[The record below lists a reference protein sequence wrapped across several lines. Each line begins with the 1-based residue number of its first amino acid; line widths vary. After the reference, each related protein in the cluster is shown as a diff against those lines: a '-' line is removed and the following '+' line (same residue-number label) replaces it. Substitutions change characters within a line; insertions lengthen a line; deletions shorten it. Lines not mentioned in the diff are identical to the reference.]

1 MEVRPGGKQTEMGV
15 FPKDWNE
22 GSLKDLVDPNRTI
35 RYGIVQPGKFDPQ
48 GRFMIRG
55 QDYSRG
61 WVEPSELFRVSPTV
75 EKPFENARVITGDVL
90 ITIVGA
96 STGRIAIVPDWL
108 DGANLTQ
115 TTARVALRR
124 EQINAVYCS
133 YVLAS
138 SLGAKQVANYL
149 KGAAQPGLNCSDIE
163 KFRIPLP
170 HPTEQQSIATALSD
184 MDALLEGLDRLIAKK
199 RDLKQA
205 AMQQLL
211 TGQTRLPGFSGQWEV
226 KLLGDHVTFLRN
238 GVNSR
243 AELRPEGQVKYLH
256 YGDIHASTGSILSPQ
271 ALPSLP
277 DAKATRLDR
286 LRDGDLI
293 FADASED
300 IAGVCKSVELRDTRD
315 IEVVSGL
322 HTIAA
327 RFDKTVLADG
337 FKGFLQYC
345 PTFASHL
352 RRHAAGT
359 KVLATN
365 RAHIASV
372 EMRLPDVAEQ
382 EAIAAVLSDMDSE
395 LVALEARR
403 DKTRALKLGMMQELL
418 TGRIRLVESV
428 TGASEQPASQADG
441 QQANIHFK
449 RSVLAAE
456 IIDRLHAEPTFG
468 HVKFEKVMFL
478 VEHLCAVD
486 TGSTYL
492 RKAAGPYDNRALRSI
507 DSQLRKQQWFDCR
520 KEGERY
526 RYLPMAHWGGH
537 KHYFERYFAD
547 ITDTFENVL
556 QTFKT
561 LETERCEI
569 VATLLSAW
577 SDLLQTEGPVSDERI
592 VHEVLNNWHKSKE
605 RIPKDRWLKALGWMR
620 SRGFVPKEGA

>member
-1 MEVRPGGKQTEMGV
+1 MEVKEGFKQTEAGLIPEGWAYEPLRTHTISSAYGPRFSGKHYDERGNVALLRTTDLDDEGNLIFAQMPRAKLPLDQFKSHVLLPGDFLVTRSGTCGLATVFLGFEIPVLPGAFLIRLRFTTVVCAGFLKIYFNSEYGKRHLQRLTEGGV
-15 FPKDWNE
+15 QKNIR
-22 GSLKDLVDPNRTI
+22 GSALVDL
-35 RYGIVQPGKFDPQ
+35 
-48 GRFMIRG
+48 
-55 QDYSRG
+55 S
-61 WVEPSELFRVSPTV
+61 
-75 EKPFENARVITGDVL
+75 
-90 ITIVGA
+90 
-96 STGRIAIVPDWL
+96 VP
-108 DGANLTQ
+108 
-115 TTARVALRR
+115 
-124 EQINAVYCS
+124 I
-133 YVLAS
+133 
-138 SLGAKQVANYL
+138 
-149 KGAAQPGLNCSDIE
+149 P
-163 KFRIPLP
+163 PLP
-170 HPTEQQSIATALSD
+170 EQRAIAAALSD
-184 MDALLEGLDRLIAKK
+184 VDALLEGLDRLIAKK

-211 TGQTRLPGFSGQWEV
+211 SGHIRLPGFSGEWDV
-226 KLLGDHVTFLRN
+226 KRLGDHVTFLRN
-238 GVNSR
+238 GVHSR
-243 AELRPEGQVKYLH
+243 AELRPEGRVKYLH
-256 YGDIHASTGSILSPQ
+256 YGDIHASVGAFLLPNT
-271 ALPSLP
+271 LPSLQ
-277 DAKATRLDR
+277 DAKAARLDR
-286 LRDGDLI
+286 LRDGDVI

-315 IEVVSGL
+315 TEVVSGL

-345 PTFASHL
+345 PTFATHL

-372 EMRLPDVAEQ
+372 EMRLPDVVEQ
-382 EAIAAVLSDMDSE
+382 EAIAAVLSDMDAE
-395 LVALEARR
+395 LAALEARR
-403 DKTRALKLGMMQELL
+403 EKTRALKQGMMQELL
-418 TGRIRLVESV
+418 TGRIRLVES
-428 TGASEQPASQADG
+428 GPRASEQPARQADG

-456 IIDRLHAEPTFG
+456 IIDRLHGEPTFG

-526 RYLPMAHWGGH
+526 RYMPMEHRGGH
-537 KHYFERYFAD
+537 KRYFERYFAD

-577 SDLLQTEGPVSDERI
+577 GDLLQAEGDVSDERI

-605 RIPKDRWLKALGWMR
+605 RIPKDRWLKALEWMR
-620 SRGFVPKEGA
+620 SRGFVPREGA